1 MECIN
6 GILSDVSKKLFN
18 YCKAY
23 FPVLLWAGLI
33 FTFSAQSSLPGFDV
47 VFYDFIFKKLAHMF
61 VYAVLFFLLFR
72 AVNAENPGVK
82 NWKVPILLTLMYAC
96 LDEFHQVFTPNR
108 RPSPI
113 DIGYDMLGAS
123 VVFLRMYRY
132 I

>member
-1 MECIN
+1 
-6 GILSDVSKKLFN
+6 
-18 YCKAY
+18 
-23 FPVLLWAGLI
+23 
-33 FTFSAQSSLPGFDV
+33 LPGFDV
-47 VFYDFIFKKLAHMF
+47 LFYDFLFKKLAHMF
-61 VYAVLFFLLFR
+61 VYAVLFLLLFR
-72 AVNAENPGVK
+72 AVNADNQGVK

-108 RPSPI
+108 HPSPV